1 MIPDANT
8 RITTA
13 HIKQHIPRKAGQMRH
28 NPHFFALFNYCKN
41 IYINIFLFQFS
52 VFYLMGNI
60 VIFRGNY
67 VSGCTNQKKTDEKDS
82 SACVLAELPFRR
94 NLLLFTAYQLQR
106 MCNSRYALTFIEAC
120 F

>member
-60 VIFRGNY
+60 VIFRVKICVWLY
-67 VSGCTNQKKTDEKDS
+67 KSKKD
-82 SACVLAELPFRR
+82 R
-94 NLLLFTAYQLQR
+94 
-106 MCNSRYALTFIEAC
+106 
-120 F
+120 